1 MPAERDMKILVVDDF
16 AATRK
21 ILINTL
27 AQLGYNNTDEA
38 DDGYSALV
46 KLKSAIFDFVVLEW
60 NMSKMSGME
69 LLEQIRAV
77 PNLKQIPVLMVT
89 EDVLQENIVAAV
101 KAGLNAYVIKPV
113 EVNNF
118 AKIIEKIFSQL
129 KIILSKK
136 GSIFF
141 EIDPNKA
148 GKIKKI
154 LETEGFKQ
162 ITFLKDLLNK
172 KRAVFAK

>member
-101 KAGLNAYVIKPV
+101 KAGLNAQK
-113 EVNNF
+113 
-118 AKIIEKIFSQL
+118 KL
-129 KIILSKK
+129 KKYLSK
-136 GSIFF
+136 SRLFY
-141 EIDPNKA
+141 
-148 GKIKKI
+148 
-154 LETEGFKQ
+154 L
-162 ITFLKDLLNK
+162 FLKSPCRITKCLERLVS
-172 KRAVFAK
+172 REC

>member
-1 MPAERDMKILVVDDF
+1 MPAERDMKILVDDDF

-69 LLEQIRAV
+69 LLEQIRSV

-113 EVNNF
+113 EINNF
-118 AKIIEKIFSQL
+118 AKKIEKIFEEESVILLVSQ
-129 KIILSKK
+129 I
-136 GSIFF
+136 
-141 EIDPNKA
+141 PM
-148 GKIKKI
+148 
-154 LETEGFKQ
+154 
-162 ITFLKDLLNK
+162 
-172 KRAVFAK
+172 

>member
-101 KAGLNAYVIKPV
+101 KAGLNA
-113 EVNNF
+113 
-118 AKIIEKIFSQL
+118 L
-129 KIILSKK
+129 K
-136 GSIFF
+136 
-141 EIDPNKA
+141 
-148 GKIKKI
+148 
-154 LETEGFKQ
+154 
-162 ITFLKDLLNK
+162 
-172 KRAVFAK
+172 

>member
-27 AQLGYNNTDEA
+27 TQLGYNNTDEA

-77 PNLKQIPVLMVT
+77 PNLKQIPVFMVT
-89 EDVLQENIVAAV
+89 ENVLQEDIVVAV
-101 KAGLNAYVIKPV
+101 KAGLNDYLIKPV
-113 EVNNF
+113 EATNF
-118 AKIIEKIFSQL
+118 EKIIEKIF
-129 KIILSKK
+129 
-136 GSIFF
+136 
-141 EIDPNKA
+141 E
-148 GKIKKI
+148 
-154 LETEGFKQ
+154 
-162 ITFLKDLLNK
+162 
-172 KRAVFAK
+172 